1 MKSKNQHIHSDDE
14 EFLKRLE
21 DDFIFMGR
29 SVRREHDRLIVF
41 SVNKKKKRPAPLRRS
56 NR

>member
-1 MKSKNQHIHSDDE
+1 MKNKNQHIHSDDE

-21 DDFIFMGR
+21 DEFVFMGR

-41 SVNKKKKRPAPLRRS
+41 SVNKKKKHPVSPRRKQ
-56 NR
+56 R